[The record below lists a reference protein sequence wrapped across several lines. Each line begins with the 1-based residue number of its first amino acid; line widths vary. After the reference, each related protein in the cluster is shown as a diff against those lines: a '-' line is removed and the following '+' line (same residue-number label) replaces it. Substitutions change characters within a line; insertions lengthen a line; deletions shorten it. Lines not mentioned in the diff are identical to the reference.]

1 MAELSASERAAIAS
15 DALDTAE
22 ALDGIGNVRDL
33 SGMTL
38 DEIVDYMQ
46 SLGVDLDL
54 ETIEAE
60 ARSALG
66 TDARLIDRGVALD
79 PEKRADLET
88 RLKRA
93 IERNARY
100 AARQTVRQAR
110 ADAFAEG
117 DDREPEDRYL
127 MWVSVGDDGVC
138 DSCGDRHGYV
148 LTEFEWEGSAP
159 GDGDT
164 ICRQG
169 CRCTLVPV
177 DAPDRSVTRRNV
189 GRG

>member
-1 MAELSASERAAIAS
+1 VAELSASERAAIAEE
-15 DALDTAE
+15 AKATAE
-22 ALDGIGNVRDL
+22 ALDGVGNVRAL
-33 SGMTL
+33 SDMTL
-38 DEIVDYMQ
+38 EEIVDYMR
-46 SLGVDLDL
+46 SLGVDVDLDVL
-54 ETIEAE
+54 EQE
-60 ARSALG
+60 ARAALG

-79 PEKRADLET
+79 PEKKADLEA

-100 AARQTVRQAR
+100 AARQTIRQAR
-110 ADAFAEG
+110 DDAFKEG

-138 DSCGDRHGYV
+138 PSCEDRHGYV

-164 ICRQG
+164 ICRQN

-177 DAPDRSVTRRNV
+177 DAPSRDITRRNV
-189 GRG
+189 VRG

>member
-60 ARSALG
+60 SRSALG
-66 TDARLIDRGVALD
+66 TDDVTMPGPVIVTFVPMVA
-79 PEKRADLET
+79 
-88 RLKRA
+88 
-93 IERNARY
+93 
-100 AARQTVRQAR
+100 AAVTVRDAAVR
-110 ADAFAEG
+110 APVLDAPVAANVPAVPRLPG
-117 DDREPEDRYL
+117 NV
-127 MWVSVGDDGVC
+127 MV
-138 DSCGDRHGYV
+138 
-148 LTEFEWEGSAP
+148 AP
-159 GDGDT
+159 DGDAS
-164 ICRQG
+164 IRVSRLCACG
-169 CRCTLVPV
+169 MAGL
-177 DAPDRSVTRRNV
+177 SV
-189 GRG
+189 

>member
-1 MAELSASERAAIAS
+1 MALSSSERAAIA
-15 DALDTAE
+15 DGAE
-22 ALDGIGNVRDL
+22 AAAEAMDAVGDVRAL
-33 SGMTL
+33 SDMTL
-38 DEIVDYMQ
+38 DEIVSYMDG
-46 SLGVDLDL
+46 LGIQIDLDVL
-54 ETIEAE
+54 EQE
-60 ARSALG
+60 ARAALG

-79 PEKRADLET
+79 PEKKADLEA

-100 AARQTVRQAR
+100 TARQTIRQAR
-110 ADAFAEG
+110 ADAFKEG
-117 DDREPEDRYL
+117 DDRPDEDRYL

-138 DSCGDRHGYV
+138 PTCEDRHGYA

-164 ICRQG
+164 ICRQN

-177 DAPDRSVTRRNV
+177 DAPREVALRRNTP
-189 GRG
+189 